1 MAKNYSKK
9 LQKFIKNL
17 DSKQK
22 IYIGIGLF
30 LFLLQY
36 AFTDFTTT
44 FSVDIRYFI
53 IFPIMGIVYSFKRR
67 KASRKLIKDKS
78 LTEIVINDYSF
89 SSYASLS
96 ILSLI
101 YSIFQGAL
109 LGSTIGF
116 LFYGVGELAYIIKD
130 GEGILFSYFG
140 YAIGSLFLL
149 VITRVIIEAFTLI
162 FRVAEDISK
171 AVNKQN
177 I

>member
-1 MAKNYSKK
+1 
-9 LQKFIKNL
+9 
-17 DSKQK
+17 
-22 IYIGIGLF
+22 
-30 LFLLQY
+30 
-36 AFTDFTTT
+36 
-44 FSVDIRYFI
+44 
-53 IFPIMGIVYSFKRR
+53 MGIVYSYKRR
-67 KASRKLIKDKS
+67 KTFRKVINDKS

-116 LFYGVGELAYIIKD
+116 LFYGIGSLRYPSD
-130 GEGILFSYFG
+130 WGSGIMFSYFG
-140 YAIGSLFLL
+140 YAIGSLFILI
-149 VITRVIIEAFTLI
+149 ITRVIIEAFTLI
-162 FRVAEDISK
+162 FRVSEDISK